1 MMRWRPAVAAATL
14 AAALLVL
21 GACGGGG
28 EGGGGET
35 VVAQTPAPAVSGS
48 WSWNLPAH
56 FTPPPVPTSNPMTQA
71 KFELGRALFHDV
83 RLSGTGIQSCASC
96 HRQERAFTDGLPLSR
111 GATGDLTPRNSQP
124 LANVAWQRSFTWSR
138 SDVLTIEQQAEI
150 PLFGTHPI
158 EIGITDAN
166 RDTVLQRLRNDPAL
180 MTLFRAAGPSDA
192 DPVTL
197 PNIVNALASYQRGLV
212 SADSVFDRVLQGRA
226 TLDASAERGRQLF
239 FGARARCAQC
249 HVSDQLG
256 QPFEP
261 APFHNTGLYN
271 LDGRGAYP
279 AISPGLIEQTGLAAD
294 MGRFRVPSLRN
305 VAVTAPYLH
314 DGSAATLADVL
325 AIYAG
330 GGRVIAG
337 GPNTGDGRLNP
348 FKSPLVQSI
357 GSAGLTAEDLA
368 DLEAFLRSLTDDGF
382 LSDPRLGPP

>member
-1 MMRWRPAVAAATL
+1 MMRWQPVVGAATL
-14 AAALLVL
+14 AAASLVL
-21 GACGGGG
+21 GACGGGS
-28 EGGGGET
+28 EASGGDT
-35 VVAQTPAPAVSGS
+35 VMAETPAPALSGS
-48 WSWNLPAH
+48 WNWNLPAH
-56 FTPPPVPTSNPMTQA
+56 FTPPPVPAHNPMTQA

-180 MTLFRAAGPSDA
+180 MTLFRAASPSDA

-226 TLDASAERGRQLF
+226 TLDVSAERGRQLF
-239 FGARARCAQC
+239 FGGRARCAQC

-279 AISPGLIEQTGLAAD
+279 AISPGLIEQTGLATD

-325 AIYAG
+325 AIYAA
-330 GGRVIAG
+330 GGRVIAN
-337 GPNTGDGRLNP
+337 GPNAGDGRLNP
-348 FKSPLVQSI
+348 LKSPLVQSI

-368 DLEAFLRSLTDDGF
+368 DLEAFLRSLTDDRF